1 MGAIKEEGNN
11 ILVDIEVSVK
21 SQKFE
26 IGDYNPWRKRLE
38 VKVRSPP
45 SKGKA
50 NKELI
55 KEFSIITGREVEIVR
70 GIKSPYKTLKIKKIN
85 KDDFMKKLKKK
96 VINDS

>member
-1 MGAIKEEGNN
+1 MRAIKEEGNN
-11 ILVDIEVSVK
+11 ILVDIEVSVR

-26 IGDYNPWRKRLE
+26 IDDYNPWRKRLE

-45 SKGKA
+45 SKGEA

-70 GIKSPYKTLKIKKIN
+70 GIKTPYKTLKIRKID
-85 KDDFMKKLKKK
+85 KM
-96 VINDS
+96 IS